1 MRIGVDATC
10 WANRRGYG
18 RHARSLL
25 TTAISLDRSHCYVFF
40 LDAGQDASDLPPGVE
55 VVRVG
60 TATPAVQAASSGG
73 HRSLA
78 DLWAMSR
85 ALSAPGF
92 DCLLFPTVYTYVPVF
107 SSAYKIVV
115 IHDVIPETF
124 PEHVF
129 PTATGRFNWS
139 LKSLA
144 ARRQADLI
152 LTVSE
157 YSRQGILKRFGER
170 PERVKVVGEASD
182 PVFRVLADAVPNPE
196 RLLVFVGGFSPHKNL
211 LGLLEA
217 FSRVIDGG
225 NHSDSRLVLVGD
237 YQGDAFHSCYR
248 QVWEQASRPPLA
260 GRVEFAG
267 FLPDEDL
274 VRLLNRAT
282 ALVLPSFLEGFGL
295 PAIEAAACGLPVIAT
310 AASPLPQLLGEG
322 ALFFDPHDIAA
333 LAQALGRVL
342 DDPALRGRLR
352 ENGLRAAAALSWN
365 RAAQD
370 LVAILDQAAHQHA
383 QAA

>member
-25 TTAISLDRSHCYVFF
+25 TAAVSLDRSNRYVFF

-55 VVRVG
+55 VVRVR
-60 TATPAVQAASSGG
+60 TVTPAVQAASSGG

-85 ALSAPGF
+85 ALSAPGL

-107 SSAYKIVV
+107 GSAYKIVV

-124 PEHVF
+124 PEYVF

-182 PVFRVLADAVPNPE
+182 PVFRVLADAVPSPE
-196 RLLVFVGGFSPHKNL
+196 PLLVFVGGFSPHKNL
-211 LGLLEA
+211 PGLLEA
-217 FSRVIDGG
+217 FRRVIDGSR
-225 NHSDSRLVLVGD
+225 HPDSRLVLVGD

-295 PAIEAAACGLPVIAT
+295 PAVEAAACGLPVIAT
-310 AASPLPQLLGEG
+310 TASPLPQLLGEG
-322 ALFFDPHDIAA
+322 ALFFDPHDSAA
-333 LAQALGRVL
+333 LEQALCRVL
-342 DDPALRGRLR
+342 DDSALRLRLR

-370 LVAILDQAAHQHA
+370 LVAILDQVAHRHA